1 MSDMSDRDGGRIGAG
16 RAARVSPA
24 AVCETPT
31 RVGPRRPAVR
41 PTLVQFFAVSL
52 GVAFALV
59 CLRAASAAPP
69 TFSLTFDGAH
79 VADASLPAGI
89 RHDGR
94 FTASAPFCS
103 AGRAYDVRQVDDG
116 ASLAVWRLHMCDDGS
131 GSFTAYM
138 PADVRGEHGGTGA
151 WQIVEGTGRYTT
163 LRGRG
168 TYTGTLLS
176 GDPVNFST
184 IVYRT
189 QWHGLVD
196 FDADPP
202 AIQSFTAT
210 AKKLPLARRTYSL
223 RIAVT
228 AQDPSAPILFLVDVK
243 AGRSPLTTKISKA
256 AEKALM
262 VLRVSPPSSAR
273 SVRIALATTDA
284 LGNTSTSTRSVK
296 LGSG

>member
-1 MSDMSDRDGGRIGAG
+1 MNGIPS
-16 RAARVSPA
+16 RVHPRTS
-24 AVCETPT
+24 V
-31 RVGPRRPAVR
+31 RRPRFLLLIAVF
-41 PTLVQFFAVSL
+41 LA
-52 GVAFALV
+52 VAFALTPA
-59 CLRAASAAPP
+59 RASAAP
-69 TFSLTFDGAH
+69 TEFSLTFEGAH
-79 VADASLPAGI
+79 VEDLSLPAGL

-94 FTASAPFCS
+94 FTASSPFCS
-103 AGRAYDVRQVDDG
+103 AGRAYDMRQVDDG
-116 ASLAVWRLHMCDDGS
+116 ASLAVWRLHTCDDGS
-131 GSFTAYM
+131 GSFTAFM
-138 PADVRGEHGGTGA
+138 PADVRGEHGGSGA

-176 GDPVNFST
+176 GNPESFST

-189 QWHGLVD
+189 QWRGLVD

-202 AIQSFTAT
+202 AIQSFTAS

-228 AQDPSAPILFLVDVK
+228 AQDSSAPIVFLVNVK
-243 AGRSPLTTKISKA
+243 AGRSPLATRISRA

-262 VLRVSPPSSAR
+262 VLRINPPSSAR
-273 SVRIALATTDA
+273 GVRIALTTTDA
-284 LGNTSTSTRSVK
+284 LGNTSTSSRSVK